1 MSASEDKR
9 VNIWDITR
17 LGARQGVEER
27 KYGPPELMFQ
37 HAGHRFPVR
46 CGPSR
51 LTPTRWLAEF
61 RPSHQL

>member
-37 HAGHRFPVR
+37 HAGHRFPVH